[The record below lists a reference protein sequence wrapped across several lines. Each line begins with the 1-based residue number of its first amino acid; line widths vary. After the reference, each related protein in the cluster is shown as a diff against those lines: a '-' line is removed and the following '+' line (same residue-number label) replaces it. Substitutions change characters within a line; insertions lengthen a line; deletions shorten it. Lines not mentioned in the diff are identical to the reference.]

1 MASNVVHL
9 PRPHQARPSLE
20 PLGLF
25 VRVGYN
31 DHREMLELI
40 AAGEGK
46 IFGFVIAAQN
56 VERHRE
62 LMTEALGRDLDLI
75 LDPMTQPMG
84 LPGGHKAQLAA
95 LPWGLDRYDNLSD
108 FEGQAGRTVAG
119 RTDCGNGRKE
129 WFHTSS
135 RLDALAA
142 RSE

>member
-40 AAGEGK
+40 AAGERK

-84 LPGGHKAQLAA
+84 LPGGHKSQLAA
-95 LPWGLDRYDNLSD
+95 LPWGLDRYHNLSD
-108 FEGQAGRTVAG
+108 FEG
-119 RTDCGNGRKE
+119 
-129 WFHTSS
+129 
-135 RLDALAA
+135 
-142 RSE
+142 